1 MVFKNS
7 LATLSLIATMICSA
21 ATAWAVPL
29 NFSITFDDFLIPG
42 TVNWT
47 GSYTVESTTGLL
59 TRFEATICRTADPL
73 QECIFN
79 NLFNLSLPANDDPD
93 DNDNVITNVLTP
105 TNSAVLGL
113 FDGPTNEWQIFDP
126 FGSQSHGVY
135 MTRQIPESDSLLL
148 TLVGI
153 LMLASTRWQG
163 LRMLFS
169 GSARPIN
176 VAD

>member
-1 MVFKNS
+1 
-7 LATLSLIATMICSA
+7 MIFSA
-21 ATAWAVPL
+21 ATAWAIPL

-59 TRFEATICRTADPL
+59 TRFEETICRAADPL

-79 NLFNLSLPANDDPD
+79 NLFNVSLPANDDPD

-126 FGSQSHGVY
+126 FGSQSDGVY
-135 MTRQIPESDSLLL
+135 TTRQIPDRK
-148 TLVGI
+148 
-153 LMLASTRWQG
+153 STR
-163 LRMLFS
+163 L
-169 GSARPIN
+169 
-176 VAD
+176 